1 MKKKWLYAGMAAA
14 LLMTGF
20 QSSTFAANPTLD
32 VQKTV
37 KEISK
42 INSLEEKDSKFDHIN
57 VGKIFN
63 PNSKNKQ
70 GYGKLSTESDF
81 IQENEPNDFFDWADE
96 VTMGKGIIGDFS
108 YNRFREGDFDT
119 FKLDITESGYLFL
132 AGVLN
137 RVDYYTD
144 LGFALFDENEKVVYP
159 EDSGYED
166 GIDYMIIPVTPG
178 TYYIAAANLNDLA
191 SYDQYML
198 YANMLDITAP
208 AAPKVNPVDDNDKVI
223 SGKAEANSTVTIK
236 NSSTLFKKATVDSKG
251 NFRVSLAKPFKAGT
265 KLNFTAEDASG
276 NVSDVTSITVLDKT
290 PPAAPKVNQIGDN
303 HKSISGKA
311 EAYSKITIK
320 NGSKSFATA
329 NADKNGNFKLAIKP
343 LKAGTKLYFTAADK
357 SKNLSKTTTVT
368 VVDKTPPALK
378 VNNVYK
384 TSKYVSGKTEA
395 NVEITVKVGSKT
407 LAKGKANSKGNF
419 KLKIKSQ
426 KKNTILTV
434 TAKDRA
440 GNTKQVKVKV
450 K

>member
-1 MKKKWLYAGMAAA
+1 MKKKWLYTGMAAV

-20 QSSTFAANPTLD
+20 QSSAFAANPTLE
-32 VQKTV
+32 VQKTI

-63 PNSKNKQ
+63 QAQKVKQ
-70 GYGKLSTESDF
+70 GYGKLSTESDY
-81 IQENEPNDFFDWADE
+81 IIESEPNDLLEYANP

-108 YNRFREGDFDT
+108 YNRYREGDIDT
-119 FKLDITESGYLFL
+119 FRINVTESGYLFL
-132 AGVLN
+132 AGMVN
-137 RVDYYTD
+137 SVDNNTD
-144 LGFALFDENEKVVYP
+144 LGFVLLDENGYGVYP
-159 EDSGYED
+159 VDGGYED
-166 GIDYMIIPVTPG
+166 GIDYFIMPVTPG
-178 TYYIAAANLNDLA
+178 TYYIAALNLIESV
-191 SYDQYML
+191 SYDQYFL
-198 YANMLDITAP
+198 YANILDMTAP

-236 NSSTLFKKATVDSKG
+236 NGSSLFKKATVDSKG
-251 NFRVSLAKPFKAGT
+251 NFKVSLANPFKAGT
-265 KLNFTAEDASG
+265 KLNFTAEDTAG
-276 NVSDVTSITVLDKT
+276 NVSAVTSITVLDKT

-320 NGSKSFATA
+320 NGSKLFASA

-357 SKNLSKTTTVT
+357 SKNMSKTTTVT

-419 KLKIKSQ
+419 NLKIKSQ
-426 KKNTILTV
+426 KKNTTLTV